1 MGVAESSGGG
11 GANLAD
17 LAVVVEEAGAHIAAL
32 PLVDHMVTTRL
43 LARVGACDDDVLAGT
58 TIVGLAIRPPQDGTA
73 RTVPSGAVA
82 RQVVAL
88 DGDALVLVDSDPGAH
103 LQNHGCLPLAHRPLA
118 GATVLAKG
126 PDAAAAYRLALDE
139 WRTLT
144 ASTLVG
150 ITRTALDLGVDYARE
165 RRQFG
170 RPIGSFQAIQ
180 HLLAD
185 LPGLLDGARLLTA
198 KAAWAGD
205 RAVAGQT
212 GVADI
217 GDNEITD
224 FATRARRRP
233 RRPTAACTYT
243 AATASVRSTTSSC
256 TSAGHVP
263 SPWSWT
269 IRPANVG
276 AWRTCCSPGMQ
287 PGQPPDGL
295 LAQPGGRRFPC
306 RGEGLHRRA
315 PHHRG
320 GRPDARHRHLQ
331 RQGLQRRAGRC
342 RPSGRGGPRLRRPRP
357 HRALHPVQRAGE
369 GRCAIRRP
377 GRHDAGGRRGQ
388 RRRDRLP
395 PQPGPRE
402 TAHRPLQLLPRLQRT
417 RPRLGRGVHN
427 HEGRSRRRRVG
438 DHRPEDVDDHGARVR
453 LGDPAHPDKPG
464 RTQAQGP
471 HHVPGSH
478 GHPGHRGP
486 TCPYHGHRTHQR
498 HLLRRRARR

>member
-1 MGVAESSGGG
+1 MDLDLTEDQEAIREVFAGFFSSETGPERAREAEPLGFDTRAWDRLMQTGAPGMGVAKSSGGG
-11 GANLAD
+11 GATLAD
-17 LAVVVEEAGAHIAAL
+17 LTVVVEEAGAHIAAL
-32 PLVDHMVTTRL
+32 PLVDHMVATRL

-88 DGDALVLVDSDPGAH
+88 DGDALVLVDSNPGAH

-126 PDAAAAYRLALDE
+126 PDAAAAYHLALDE

-224 FATRARRRP
+224 FATL
-233 RRPTAACTYT
+233 ACMALVSAGE
-243 AATASVRSTTSSC
+243 AATTATDRSL
-256 TSAGHVP
+256 HVH
-263 SPWSWT
+263 
-269 IRPANVG
+269 
-276 AWRTCCSPGMQ
+276 
-287 PGQPPDGL
+287 
-295 LAQPGGRRFPC
+295 GGYGFS
-306 RGEGLHRRA
+306 EEY
-315 PHHRG
+315 
-320 GRPDARHRHLQ
+320 D
-331 RQGLQRRAGRC
+331 
-342 RPSGRGGPRLRRPRP
+342 
-357 HRALHPVQRAGE
+357 
-369 GRCAIRRP
+369 I
-377 GRHDAGGRRGQ
+377 
-388 RRRDRLP
+388 
-395 PQPGPRE
+395 
-402 TAHRPLQLLPRLQRT
+402 QL
-417 RPRLGRGVHN
+417 
-427 HEGRSRRRRVG
+427 
-438 DHRPEDVDDHGARVR
+438 
-453 LGDPAHPDKPG
+453 
-464 RTQAQGP
+464 
-471 HHVPGSH
+471 
-478 GHPGHRGP
+478 
-486 TCPYHGHRTHQR
+486 YF
-498 HLLRRRARR
+498 RRARALTVVLDDPARECRRLADMLLTGHATGATA

>member
-1 MGVAESSGGG
+1 MDLDLTEDQESIRDVFADFFSSETGPEQAREAEPLGFDSRAWDRLLETGAPGMGVAESSGGG

-58 TIVGLAIRPPQDGTA
+58 TIVGLAIRPAQDGTA

-118 GATVLAKG
+118 GATVLATG
-126 PDAAAAYRLALDE
+126 PDAAAAYHLALDE

-224 FATRARRRP
+224 FATL
-233 RRPTAACTYT
+233 ACMALVSAGE
-243 AATASVRSTTSSC
+243 AATTATDRSL
-256 TSAGHVP
+256 HVH
-263 SPWSWT
+263 
-269 IRPANVG
+269 
-276 AWRTCCSPGMQ
+276 
-287 PGQPPDGL
+287 
-295 LAQPGGRRFPC
+295 GGYGFS
-306 RGEGLHRRA
+306 EEY
-315 PHHRG
+315 
-320 GRPDARHRHLQ
+320 D
-331 RQGLQRRAGRC
+331 
-342 RPSGRGGPRLRRPRP
+342 
-357 HRALHPVQRAGE
+357 
-369 GRCAIRRP
+369 I
-377 GRHDAGGRRGQ
+377 
-388 RRRDRLP
+388 
-395 PQPGPRE
+395 
-402 TAHRPLQLLPRLQRT
+402 QL
-417 RPRLGRGVHN
+417 
-427 HEGRSRRRRVG
+427 
-438 DHRPEDVDDHGARVR
+438 
-453 LGDPAHPDKPG
+453 
-464 RTQAQGP
+464 
-471 HHVPGSH
+471 
-478 GHPGHRGP
+478 
-486 TCPYHGHRTHQR
+486 YF
-498 HLLRRRARR
+498 RRARALTVVLDDPARECRRLADMLLTGHATGATA